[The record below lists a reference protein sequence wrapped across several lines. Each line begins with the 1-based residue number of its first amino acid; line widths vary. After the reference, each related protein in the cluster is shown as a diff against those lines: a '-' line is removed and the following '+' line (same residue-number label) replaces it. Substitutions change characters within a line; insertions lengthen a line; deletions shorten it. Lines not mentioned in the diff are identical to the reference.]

1 MRASCSLNGMKKR
14 ESNTTVIMTSDEIKN
29 LPPMSK
35 KELKAFDDANIVYD
49 EDCPELTDEQLRQ
62 FKPRYVNHPVSVH
75 EKRKDGKIC
84 IPIDS
89 DILKALKSPQK
100 DYEKR
105 INTILRRVVLG

>member
-1 MRASCSLNGMKKR
+1 
-14 ESNTTVIMTSDEIKN
+14 MTSDEIKN

-35 KELKAFDDANIVYD
+35 KELKALDDANIVYD
-49 EDCPELTDEQLRQ
+49 EDCHEQLRQ
-62 FKPRYVNHPVSVH
+62 FKPRYVNHSASVH
-75 EKRKDGKIC
+75 EKRNDGKIC

>member
-1 MRASCSLNGMKKR
+1 MQF
-14 ESNTTVIMTSDEIKN
+14 EWDEKERIEYYRNYDLRWNQN

-35 KELKAFDDANIVYD
+35 KELKALDDANIVYD

-105 INTILRRVVLG
+105 INTILRRVVLGW